1 MGLSTV
7 LLADDN
13 GEMRSIVQRALKA
26 EYRILESLA
35 DGLAVLERVPELK
48 PDVVVL
54 DISMPGMDGLACAR
68 RLKQLNVH
76 IKIIFLTVHEDREI
90 FLEAQAIGVH
100 GYVLKSRLFPD
111 LNLAIHEALENRM
124 FSSVSAELQPE
135 KMPTGS

>member
-54 DISMPGMDGLACAR
+54 DISMLGMDGFGLCSSPETTECSH
-68 RLKQLNVH
+68 K
-76 IKIIFLTVHEDREI
+76 D
-90 FLEAQAIGVH
+90 
-100 GYVLKSRLFPD
+100 YLFDSP
-111 LNLAIHEALENRM
+111 
-124 FSSVSAELQPE
+124 
-135 KMPTGS
+135 